1 MTRARILYCEGN
13 IDGTIGGSYYS
24 LLYLIEGLDRARYE
38 PLLVLHRDTP
48 MRERFEAAGAEVRI
62 LERLHPVLIPGR
74 NSTLCRRYPAL
85 CAPLGM
91 VQSALNFLRFNL
103 YVLTL
108 ARLLR
113 RERIDLVHLNNSIT
127 SNHHWMLAAVLTKTP
142 CITHERGV
150 NHRFTRL
157 ARWLAP
163 RLAAIISISKA
174 SHDALVQHHVANEQR
189 VVIHNGLDP
198 DRVVPRRPAAEVR
211 ASYGIPEQGPVIGLL
226 GNIRRW
232 KGQEVLVRALPAIV
246 RGCPGVTCVF
256 VGEATESDREY
267 EARLHALIDELGVRK
282 HVVFAGFV
290 ANVADA
296 LNVMDVAVH
305 ASITPEPF
313 GRVLLEAMAM
323 KKAVVASRDGG
334 VVEIVVDGK
343 TGLTFPPG
351 DSNELA
357 KCVLELLQEPARARV
372 YGEAGYA
379 RLIEEFHIARNVER
393 TMAVYQ
399 RVLAA

>member
-1 MTRARILYCEGN
+1 MSRARILYCEGN

-38 PLLVLHRDTP
+38 PLLILHRDSA
-48 MRERFEAAGAEVRI
+48 MRPRFEAAGAEVRI
-62 LERLHPVLIPGR
+62 LERPRPVRVPGR
-74 NSTLCRRYPAL
+74 ASTLCRRYPAL
-85 CAPLGM
+85 CAPLA
-91 VQSALNFLRFNL
+91 VAQSALNFFRFNL
-103 YVLTL
+103 YVLAL

-127 SNHHWMLAAVLTKTP
+127 SNHHWMLAAVLTRTP

-163 RLAAIISISKA
+163 RLAAIVCISKA
-174 SHDALVQHHVANEQR
+174 SHDALVQHRIVNARLE
-189 VVIHNGLDP
+189 VIQNGLDP
-198 DRVVPRRPAAEVR
+198 ARIVPRRSAAEVR
-211 ASYGIPEQGPVIGLL
+211 AAFGLPETGAIIGLL

-246 RGCPGVTCVF
+246 RSCPGVTCVF
-256 VGEATESDREY
+256 VGEATAGDREY
-267 EARLHALIDELGVRK
+267 EARLQALIDELGVRR
-282 HVVFAGFV
+282 HVVFAGFQ

-296 LNVMDVAVH
+296 LSVMDVAVH

-323 KKAVVASRDGG
+323 KKPVVGSRDGG
-334 VVEIVVDGK
+334 VLEIVVEGQ
-343 TGLTFPPG
+343 TGLTFAPG
-351 DSNELA
+351 NADELA
-357 KCVLELLQEPARARV
+357 AQVVALLQDPARARAF
-372 YGEAGYA
+372 GQAGYERIVA
-379 RLIEEFHIARNVER
+379 EFHIARNVER
-393 TMAVYQ
+393 TMAMYQ

>member
-1 MTRARILYCEGN
+1 MRRTRILYCEGN

-24 LLYLIEGLDRARYE
+24 LLYLIEGLDKARYE
-38 PLLVLHRDTP
+38 PILILHRDSA
-48 MRERFEAAGAEVRI
+48 MRPRFEAAGAEVRI
-62 LERLHPVLIPGR
+62 LERPHPVR
-74 NSTLCRRYPAL
+74 
-85 CAPLGM
+85 APLAV
-91 VQSALNFLRFNL
+91 VQSALNFFRFNL
-103 YVLTL
+103 YVVWL

-127 SNHHWMLAAVLTKTP
+127 SNHHWMLAALLAGTP

-163 RLAAIISISKA
+163 RLAAIICISKA
-174 SHDALVQHHVANEQR
+174 SRDALVQHGVVTTRLE
-189 VVIHNGLDP
+189 VIHNGLDP
-198 DRVVPRRPAAEVR
+198 AKVVPQRSAADVR
-211 ASYGIPEQGPVIGLL
+211 AAYGLPDSGPIVGLL

-246 RGCPGVTCVF
+246 RGCPGVTCMF
-256 VGEATESDREY
+256 VGEATAGDREY
-267 EARLHALIDELGVRK
+267 EARLQALVDELGLRR
-282 HVVFAGFV
+282 HVVFTGFM

-323 KKAVVASRDGG
+323 RKPVVGSRDGG
-334 VVEIVVDGK
+334 VLEIVVEGE
-343 TGLTFPPG
+343 TGLTFAPG
-351 DSNELA
+351 DAGELA
-357 KCVLELLQEPARARV
+357 HKVLELLTDPGRARAC
-372 YGEAGYA
+372 GEAGYA
-379 RLIEEFHIARNVER
+379 RLAAEFHIARNVER
-393 TMAVYQ
+393 TMALYE
-399 RVLAA
+399 RVLPA